1 LFVPELGAGSD
12 RHGGNAGK
20 ELYAAMRAAE
30 ADSRAA
36 RKPIDSITA
45 PVATSIPAVALS
57 PRHVVAL
64 EPIDLDEHDRALA
77 LVESELAVEPVLGT
91 PEVGA
96 VVQPDEFAGY
106 TQAAFDALRLRAQQA
121 HDREARIAQ
130 GRTGLYALG
139 KKVPVVHIS
148 PVAYATA
155 LAEAQR
161 QFVDDEELA
170 MVLLIA
176 A

>member
-1 LFVPELGAGSD
+1 
-12 RHGGNAGK
+12 
-20 ELYAAMRAAE
+20 MRAAE

-45 PVATSIPAVALS
+45 PVATPSIPAVVLP

-64 EPIDLDEHDRALA
+64 EPVDLDEHDRALA

-91 PEVGA
+91 IVPEVGA

-106 TQAAFDALRLRAQQA
+106 TQTAFDALRARAQKA

-139 KKVPVVHIS
+139 KTVPVVHIS